1 MLSYYVFT
9 ASRVPSGLIVFT
21 VLLHIAAIVVMIILA
36 YTDPGMIP
44 KVLVPY

>member
-1 MLSYYVFT
+1 MLSYYIFT
-9 ASRVPSGLIVFT
+9 ASRVSPALIVLT
-21 VLLHIAAIVVMIILA
+21 VLLHIATLVIMIILA